1 MKIVPLKIF
10 ILILFSIGLPNALL
24 AQGIESSPYSAFGF
38 GEDKYTGPAES
49 VSMGGLN
56 SIFWDNVHVNP
67 SNPASYSFLTL
78 TNFSFGATGEVSNL
92 ETSEQTEQINQA
104 GVSHLIM
111 GIPMGRWGGMAFG
124 FMPTTSTGY
133 EFLNTEVKIDEGSV
147 ITDGLG
153 YDGTYEQVTYFNGSG
168 AMNRFFIGGAFS
180 PFKGFSIGVNAMYD
194 FGSLTRTTMMVT
206 PPVYKVLEIGKEPV
220 LVFEGSQYHSKEKVQ
235 MRLTEWNYQL
245 GLMYT
250 GNISEKLQFTLG
262 GTYGIGNS
270 SELEVSRYLLS
281 YKYAANGVVIPLDT
295 VKSASG
301 EAKIRNIDLPQY
313 GSMGV
318 SIGNY
323 RKWMIGVNYE
333 FKDPLLGLDNVY
345 EGVEYTERVKYS
357 VGGYYTPKHNSLMS
371 YAERITYRLGFKYEE
386 PGLKINGI
394 DIVDYSINFGFGL
407 PMSNGASNVSIGGAF
422 GTKGTTDLGLVKEN
436 YFSFFVNFSLS
447 DKWFKKVKYN

>member
-1 MKIVPLKIF
+1 MRILPIK
-10 ILILFSIGLPNALL
+10 ILILFLFPVALL

-67 SNPASYSFLTL
+67 SNPASYSFLSL
-78 TNFSFGATGEVSNL
+78 TNFSFGATGEVTNL
-92 ETSEQTEQINQA
+92 ETAEQSEQINHA

-111 GIPMGRWGGMAFG
+111 GIPMGKWGGMAFG
-124 FMPTTSTGY
+124 FMPTSSTGY
-133 EFLNTEVKIDEGSV
+133 EFLSSEKFIDEGSI

-153 YDGTYEQVTYFNGSG
+153 YDGSYEQYTYFRGEG
-168 AMNRFFIGGAFS
+168 AMNRFFVGGSFS

-206 PPVYKVLEIGKEPV
+206 PPVYQVLEIGKDPV
-220 LVFEGSQYHSKEKVQ
+220 LVFEGSQYHSKEKVKL
-235 MRLTEWNYQL
+235 RLTEWNYQL

-250 GNISEKLQFTLG
+250 ANLSEKLQFTLG

-270 SELEVSRYLLS
+270 TELEASRYLFT
-281 YKYAANGVVIPLDT
+281 YAYNANGVAIPVDT

-301 EAKIRNIDLPQY
+301 QGTIRDIDLPHY
-313 GSMGV
+313 GSMGL
-318 SIGNY
+318 SFGNY
-323 RKWMIGVNYE
+323 SKWMIGVNYE
-333 FKDPLLGLDNVY
+333 FKDALTGLDNLY
-345 EGVEYTERVKYS
+345 EGVEYTEKTKYS
-357 VGGYYTPKHNSLMS
+357 IGGYYTPKYNSLMS

-386 PGLKINGI
+386 PGLRVNGI
-394 DIVDYSINFGFGL
+394 DIVDYSINFGLGL
-407 PMSNGASNVSIGGAF
+407 PMKNGASNVSIGGAF
-422 GTKGTTDLGLVKEN
+422 GTRGTTDLGLVKEN
-436 YFSFFVNFSLS
+436 YFSFYVNFSLN